1 MDGKIYSLILSKIKK
16 FSVEFSTDKAFAQ
29 LTTLG
34 CGGKILVTVFPDSVA
49 KLVKCVRLFDRLK
62 VRYCLLGKGSNVLAS
77 DDDFDG
83 VVIVTSKMKSSKI
96 VGKCAYAE
104 CGVSTVTL
112 ARTLMNKALTGGE
125 FLACIPATIG
135 GALVTNA
142 GCYGQQMSD
151 VVTSVKVL
159 YGGKICTW
167 GRKKCNFS
175 KRSSVFAHDNNIIIL
190 SAKLKFTASNFDEV
204 SQLIDKMRAKKSAT
218 QPLNYRSAG
227 SVLFHDKVAVSRLLD
242 MAGLKGFTV
251 GGAQVS
257 ERHAGFVI
265 NIDKATSKDIYLV
278 IQHMQRTLLKRFGI
292 DAKLEIRLINFAE
305 ESTQVTKDS
314 DDIFTDG

>member
-1 MDGKIYSLILSKIKK
+1 MDVKNYSLILSKMKK

-34 CGGKILVTVFPDSVA
+34 CGGKILVTIFPDSVT
-49 KLVKCVRLFDRLK
+49 KLVKCVRLLDRLK

-83 VVIVTSKMKSSKI
+83 VVIVTCKMKNFKI
-96 VGKCAYAE
+96 VGKRAYAE

-112 ARTLMNKALTGGE
+112 ARTLMDKGLTGGE
-125 FLACIPATIG
+125 FLACLPATVG

-151 VVTSVKVL
+151 LVARVKVL
-159 YGGKICTW
+159 CGGKICTW
-167 GRKKCNFS
+167 GRKKCNFG
-175 KRSSVFAHDNNIIIL
+175 KRNSVFAQSDDVVIL
-190 SAKLKFTASNFDEV
+190 AVKLKFTASSCADV
-204 SQLIDKMRAKKSAT
+204 SQLINNMRAKKSAT
-218 QPLNYRSAG
+218 QPLIYRSAG

-242 MAGLKGFTV
+242 LAGLKGYTV

-257 ERHAGFVI
+257 AKHAGFVI

-278 IQHMQRTLLKRFGI
+278 IQHMRSTLLKRFGI
-292 DAKLEIRLINFAE
+292 DAKLEIRLINFDKE
-305 ESTQVTKDS
+305 LDK
-314 DDIFTDG
+314 